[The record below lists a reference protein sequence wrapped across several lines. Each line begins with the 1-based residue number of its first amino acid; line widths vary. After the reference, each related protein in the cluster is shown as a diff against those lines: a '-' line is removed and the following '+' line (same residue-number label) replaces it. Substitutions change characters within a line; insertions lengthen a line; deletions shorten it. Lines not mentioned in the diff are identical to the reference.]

1 MHSNEDPA
9 QAKINKVIYIE
20 KKFILLFPATEVA
33 PVVSYYSK
41 TKSIQT
47 DLSLTGVKTK
57 WLDKRLLPSEPRPTY
72 HGLWVSITHPPSTR
86 AHPLCLPGAPSLCNL
101 LPVPLPSKPQC

>member
-1 MHSNEDPA
+1 MHSNEDPP
-9 QAKINKVIYIE
+9 QPKRNKVIYI
-20 KKFILLFPATEVA
+20 KKKLFLLFQATEVA

-72 HGLWVSITHPPSTR
+72 HGL
-86 AHPLCLPGAPSLCNL
+86 
-101 LPVPLPSKPQC
+101 

>member
-9 QAKINKVIYIE
+9 QAKISKVIYIE

-57 WLDKRLLPSEPRPTY
+57 
-72 HGLWVSITHPPSTR
+72 
-86 AHPLCLPGAPSLCNL
+86 
-101 LPVPLPSKPQC
+101 